1 MAIDTQQVNQAI
13 NQNHVADCST
23 NKSTKLK
30 VEIILGL
37 ITTIIMI
44 ILMTFV
50 SV

>member
-1 MAIDTQQVNQAI
+1 MAIVPQQIDKTI

-30 VEIILGL
+30 CEIILGL
-37 ITTIIMI
+37 ITTIMMI